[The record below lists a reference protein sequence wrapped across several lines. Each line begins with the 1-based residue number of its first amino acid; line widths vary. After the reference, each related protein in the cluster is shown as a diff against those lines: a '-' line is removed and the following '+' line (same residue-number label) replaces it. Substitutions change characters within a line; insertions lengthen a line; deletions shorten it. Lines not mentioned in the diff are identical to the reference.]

1 MSAHRLNRV
10 MQILTVITVIFVPM
24 TFLAGVYGMNF
35 ANMPELATRYGYF
48 VVVAIMIAAGVV
60 QVIFFRRRKWI

>member
-1 MSAHRLNRV
+1 
-10 MQILTVITVIFVPM
+10 M

-35 ANMPELATRYGYF
+35 ANMPELATRYGCF

-60 QVIFFRRRKWI
+60 QVIFFRRRKST